1 MGNSACLV
9 QPGKANPDGKF
20 GVLNEIAAID
30 SKSSFGGFIYI
41 IFSGWRILEL
51 IVREIEGIDGSP
63 KKRNNSFMKFSVYP
77 SGDKSIEGKD
87 HISLY
92 LEIVETS
99 SLPTGW
105 EVNAIFNLFLFD
117 QIRDKFISF
126 EGNCISTYFLKLIEA
141 PQGEAVQKRT
151 RGYASAV
158 SIEAHTSKPRCT
170 EAYETHASVLSIIL
184 CIRFAMNFMINI
196 YEVLFYAPRG
206 AKGKRLDARVRRF
219 HTMKPKWGFARFMDL
234 QTFNNPSNGYLVN
247 DTCKFG
253 AEIFMSKRH
262 QKSIV
267 FYPNGQ
273 SNEKSNNNCCVV
285 GLALDS
291 TLPPDTSLFVH
302 LMCRMRDQKYANH
315 FRKTDSK
322 TFSSKS
328 LARGFED
335 YMSLTKLNDPENG
348 FLRHQ

>member
-51 IVREIEGIDGSP
+51 IVREIE
-63 KKRNNSFMKFSVYP
+63 
-77 SGDKSIEGKD
+77 
-87 HISLY
+87 
-92 LEIVETS
+92 VETS

-158 SIEAHTSKPRCT
+158 SIEAHTSKPR
-170 EAYETHASVLSIIL
+170 Y
-184 CIRFAMNFMINI
+184 
-196 YEVLFYAPRG
+196 
-206 AKGKRLDARVRRF
+206 ARVRRF

-253 AEIFMSKRH
+253 AEIFIENLERYQSSSFVGGDYKW
-262 QKSIV
+262 SIV

-348 FLRHQ
+348 FLVGDRCIIDVEFKVLGLVTLE